1 MATSEEADRLEDR
14 LDGDAGYRLKRRVT
28 VVGGIVNL
36 FLAAGKVLVGVAGQ
50 SQALVVDGIHSLSDL
65 VSDVLVLLAARF
77 ASHGPDDEH
86 PYGHARFETAATVA
100 VGVLLLIVAAGFT
113 YDAMVR
119 LLDPSRLL
127 VPHWIV
133 LLAALASVLVKEA
146 LYQYTARAGRRVGSK
161 LIAANAWHHRSDALS
176 SVVVIVGVLGT
187 LAGLAWFDAAATVV
201 VALMVGWV
209 GAGFAWHALRELV
222 DTGLSRSELAELQ
235 RHIETVDGVR
245 AHHGL
250 RTRRMGR
257 DVLVDVHI
265 LVAPWLSVSEGH
277 RIAEEVASALLERVR
292 DAADVLVHVDVEPAH
307 APPRQ
312 QAPLRGHALAQ
323 LRDAWQSIPEAA
335 AASRILLHYRQGGLY
350 VEMLVPP
357 GTVAAEQAEQ
367 LSARLE
373 RAAADLGYLR
383 EVRVMIGRGGTAA

>member
-1 MATSEEADRLEDR
+1 
-14 LDGDAGYRLKRRVT
+14 
-28 VVGGIVNL
+28 
-36 FLAAGKVLVGVAGQ
+36 
-50 SQALVVDGIHSLSDL
+50 
-65 VSDVLVLLAARF
+65 
-77 ASHGPDDEH
+77 
-86 PYGHARFETAATVA
+86 
-100 VGVLLLIVAAGFT
+100 
-113 YDAMVR
+113 
-119 LLDPSRLL
+119 
-127 VPHWIV
+127 
-133 LLAALASVLVKEA
+133 
-146 LYQYTARAGRRVGSK
+146 
-161 LIAANAWHHRSDALS
+161 
-176 SVVVIVGVLGT
+176 
-187 LAGLAWFDAAATVV
+187 V

-235 RHIETVDGVR
+235 RHIEAVDGVR

-250 RTRRMGR
+250 RTRRMGG

-277 RIAEEVASALLERVR
+277 RIAEEVAAVLLERVR
-292 DAADVLVHVDVEPAH
+292 EAADVLVHVDVEPAH
-307 APPRQ
+307 AHPPQ

-323 LRDAWQSIPEAA
+323 LRDAWQAIPEAA

-357 GTVAAEQAEQ
+357 GTAAAEQLEQ

-383 EVRVMIGRGGTAA
+383 EVRVMIGRGGSDPGAARG